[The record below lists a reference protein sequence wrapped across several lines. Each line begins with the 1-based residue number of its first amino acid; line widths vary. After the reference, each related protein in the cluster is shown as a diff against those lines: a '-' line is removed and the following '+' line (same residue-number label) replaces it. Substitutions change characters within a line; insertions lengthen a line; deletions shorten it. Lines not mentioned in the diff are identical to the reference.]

1 MSDFNTKAATLYA
14 IAIARKNQGAGG
26 MASSAKLCADDAMT
40 CYERGDCKSAYR
52 RAKDSLSYSVGLL
65 HADYREVAA
74 MALCSEV
81 A

>member
-14 IAIARKNQGAGG
+14 IAIARKNQGAGE

-40 CYERGDCKSAYR
+40 CYEQGDCESAYS

-65 HADYREVAA
+65 HADYCEVAA
-74 MALCSEV
+74 MAR

>member
-14 IAIARKNQGAGG
+14 IAIARKNQGAGE

-40 CYERGDCKSAYR
+40 CYEQGDCESAYR
-52 RAKDSLSYSVGLL
+52 RAKDSLSYSVGLF

-74 MALCSEV
+74 MAR